1 MTRLTASE
9 QIAELTEERDA
20 ERDRVRR
27 LAMGEAEAMALAMS
41 HEGHIAKLE
50 AEVARLKAE
59 LLKEADKHFAGARA
73 VLEDALGEGER
84 RAVICET
91 CHGTGLVH
99 AYSAT
104 DTCSDCGN
112 DGCGPGVRWET

>member
-1 MTRLTASE
+1 MAEAVLLAVGAPVALGWAASRPARVLAVRAKGGDMTRLTASE

-20 ERDRVRR
+20 
-27 LAMGEAEAMALAMS
+27 AL
-41 HEGHIAKLE
+41 
-50 AEVARLKAE
+50 AEVARM
-59 LLKEADKHFAGARA
+59 R
-73 VLEDALGEGER
+73 ER

-112 DGCGPGVRWET
+112 DGCGPGVRWEK

>member
-1 MTRLTASE
+1 MAAFMRGRPPEEVAEHLHAVIASH
-9 QIAELTEERDA
+9 AKAADA
-20 ERDRVRR
+20 
-27 LAMGEAEAMALAMS
+27 A
-41 HEGHIAKLE
+41 E

-73 VLEDALGEGER
+73 VLKDALVEGER
-84 RAVICET
+84 RPVICET